1 MGFSKYART
10 RGDGWDVVVSQDRLF
25 IVELATG
32 ARLVDFNLTPEL
44 RKTLQKALA
53 DGEPAAEP
61 KAAQR
66 KKTEKKKS
74 A

>member
-32 ARLVDFNLTPEL
+32 ARLADFKLTPEL

-53 DGEPAAEP
+53 DGDPANEKSAP
-61 KAAQR
+61 K
-66 KKTEKKKS
+66 KKSEKKKS

>member
-32 ARLVDFNLTPEL
+32 ARLADFNLTPEL

-53 DGEPAAEP
+53 AGDPANEKSAP
-61 KAAQR
+61 K